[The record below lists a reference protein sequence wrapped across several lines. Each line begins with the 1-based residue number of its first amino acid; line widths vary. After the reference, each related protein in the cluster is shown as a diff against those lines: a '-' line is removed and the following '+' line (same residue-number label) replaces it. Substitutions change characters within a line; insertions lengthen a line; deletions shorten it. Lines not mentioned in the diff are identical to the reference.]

1 MQLSKL
7 FEVQTQKLS
16 LKHFFTGE
24 DTPIEFEI
32 YPKNSRIGKKAE
44 HEMRMQTLSLLQDEN
59 NIDQTTKNLKTELIE
74 DISFNY
80 LSSLVVDWKGITN
93 DKEKPIKYSKDEC
106 IKIFKEYPEICD
118 LVYRFVEDNSN
129 FQKVQNQS

>member
-7 FEVQTQKLS
+7 FEVQTQKLP

-32 YPKNSRIGKKAE
+32 YPKNSRVGKKAE
-44 HEMRMQTLSLLQDEN
+44 HQMRLKMLELLQDEN
-59 NIDQTTKNLKTELIE
+59 NIDPTTKNLKTELIE
-74 DISFNY
+74 DVTFDY
-80 LSSLVVDWKGITN
+80 FSSLVVDWKGITN
-93 DKEKPIKYSKDEC
+93 DKDKPIKYSKDEC

-118 LVYRFVEDNSN
+118 AVFKFVDDKEV
-129 FQKVQNQS
+129 FQMKPKES